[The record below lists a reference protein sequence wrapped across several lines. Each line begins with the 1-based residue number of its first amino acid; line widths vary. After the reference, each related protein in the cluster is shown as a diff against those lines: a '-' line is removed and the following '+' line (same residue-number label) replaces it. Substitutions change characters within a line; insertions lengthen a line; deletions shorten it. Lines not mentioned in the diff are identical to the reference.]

1 MTGFSSHWLALR
13 EPIDHASRSMAVRN
27 AMIAELRRRHGRTL
41 SKLRVVDMGCGSGS
55 NLRAIAPLLGREQS
69 WRLLDYDPA
78 LLEAARHAIS
88 EWSDTIVSDTSE
100 VLTVRKGTCEI
111 HVEFVQADLNRDF
124 SEWLD
129 TSKIDLL
136 TASALLDL
144 VSEQWI
150 EKFCGVLSCPLY
162 AVLTYDGRMQWTPAH
177 PLDSAITQAFNS
189 HQLTDKGFGPA
200 AGWKAVDL
208 LEPLVIKRGGTVVKG
223 DSTWHLSAK
232 EASLHHQLLQ
242 GVAVA
247 VGETGLLK
255 APDINDWLGSR
266 LSVSNGAI
274 GHIDIF
280 VTPPEAAPE

>member
-13 EPIDHASRSMAVRN
+13 EPIDHASRNMAVRN
-27 AMIAELRRRHGRTL
+27 AMIAELRLRHGRTL
-41 SKLRVVDMGCGSGS
+41 SKLKVVDMGCGTGS
-55 NLRAIAPLLGREQS
+55 NLRAISPLLGREQF

-78 LLEAARHAIS
+78 LLEAARHAVS
-88 EWSDTIVSDTSE
+88 AWADAVVSDTSE
-100 VLTVRKGTCEI
+100 RLIVRKGTCEI
-111 HVEFVQADLNRDF
+111 QVEFVQADLNREF

-150 EKFCGVLSCPLY
+150 EKFCAALACPLY

-177 PLDSAITQAFNS
+177 PLDSTMTQAFNA

-208 LEPLVIKRGGTVVKG
+208 LEPLMLQRGAKVVKG
-223 DSTWHLSAK
+223 DSTWHLAAK
-232 EASLHHQLLQ
+232 ESSLHHQLLQ
-242 GVAVA
+242 GVAMA
-247 VGETGLLK
+247 VGETGLVNL
-255 APDINDWLGSR
+255 PDINDWLGFR
-266 LSVSNGAI
+266 LSACAGAI
-274 GHIDIF
+274 GHIDVF
-280 VTPPEAAPE
+280 VAPEGVAPK